1 MSDLKLAFRQVRYEN
16 TAFWRNPA
24 AAFFTFAFPLIFLV
38 IFNLIFGGG
47 TTGRFSGPGE
57 PEVSLSNFYIP
68 AVAAF
73 AVITACYTNIAIGV
87 TFARDEGQLKRVRGT
102 PLPGW
107 AYLFG
112 RIAHSMFVALLLV
125 VIVVVFGL
133 LFYDVDVPSKTM
145 PAFVASVAVGAAAF
159 AALGLAVTAIIP
171 NPDASPAVTNAT
183 ILPLLFISDVFI
195 PLEDAPKWLGT
206 VSGFFPIKHFSH
218 ALIEAY
224 NPTGA
229 GTGSGFVAWDLVV
242 MGIWGAVGILLAVRF
257 FSWEPRV

>member
-1 MSDLKLAFRQVRYEN
+1 VRYEN

-47 TTGRFSGPGE
+47 TTDRFGQ
-57 PEVSLSNFYIP
+57 PEVSVSNFYIP

-112 RIAHSMFVALLLV
+112 RIAHAIIVGLILV
-125 VIVVVFGL
+125 IIVVLFGRA
-133 LFYDVDVPSKTM
+133 FYDVDIPSTTM
-145 PAFVASVAVGAAAF
+145 PAFLASIAVGAAAF
-159 AALGLAVTAIIP
+159 AALGLAITTIIP
-171 NPDASPAVTNAT
+171 NPDASPAVVNAT

-195 PLEDAPKWLGT
+195 PLDADTPSWLVT
-206 VSGFFPIKHFSH
+206 LSKVFPIKHFSN
-218 ALIEAY
+218 ALITAY
-224 NPTGA
+224 NPTRT
-229 GTGSGFVAWDLVV
+229 GTGSGFEGGDLIVIAAWGVFGV
-242 MGIWGAVGILLAVRF
+242 IAAVRF
-257 FSWEPRV
+257 FSWEPRT